1 MQMKVFVK
9 NALVF
14 AAVFVLLETAGCDSG
29 FQVVQK
35 PSDDEAWALH
45 EKDLFSPG
53 EAGERMEIEIEGVM
67 TAFRWAPPGSF
78 TRRWNKSTECEWE
91 KETEWDDDE
100 KDYKVT
106 LTQGFWLAE
115 TETTQALWKAV
126 MENNP
131 SLGGRVRKAPVNNV
145 SWEDAQEF
153 ISKLNGGGYAPAG
166 FEFCLPTEAQWEY
179 ACMAGSADDRC
190 GELDAIAWYGANSE
204 KHAHEVGQK
213 EANAWGFY
221 DMLGNVCEWCGD
233 WYGKYPMDDLTDYAG
248 PQSGSNRV
256 IRGGG
261 WTGDAESCRSFYRL
275 TDWDGWDGVSDSN
288 LGFRLCLVPMAV
300 GPSALSE
307 EDLASPA
314 RAGARVAVEIMGVN
328 TAFRWAPPGSFTR
341 HWDLTT
347 GRYWEWKTDPDDDR
361 KDFEITLTQGFWLAE
376 TETTQEL
383 WQAVMGN
390 NPSPGLQTPKSPVS
404 EVSWEATQEFI
415 SKLNE
420 GGYIPTGYEFRLPT
434 EAQWEYACM
443 AGSTDDLSRQ
453 LNVFAWNYLN
463 TDRRTDRDWR
473 IKFKPYAELQP
484 HEVGRKRANAW
495 GLYDMLGNVE
505 EWCYDWYANYPR
517 DDLTDYSG
525 PKEGSKHV
533 IRGGDCFSGAK
544 MCNHSYRISGSR
556 EGFRLAIVP
565 KEE

>member
-190 GELDAIAWYGANSE
+190 GELNAIAWYGANSE

-221 DMLGNVCEWCGD
+221 DMLGNVCEWCGE
-233 WYGKYPMDDLTDYAG
+233 
-248 PQSGSNRV
+248 SN
-256 IRGGG
+256 
-261 WTGDAESCRSFYRL
+261 
-275 TDWDGWDGVSDSN
+275 
-288 LGFRLCLVPMAV
+288 
-300 GPSALSE
+300 
-307 EDLASPA
+307 
-314 RAGARVAVEIMGVN
+314 
-328 TAFRWAPPGSFTR
+328 
-341 HWDLTT
+341 
-347 GRYWEWKTDPDDDR
+347 
-361 KDFEITLTQGFWLAE
+361 
-376 TETTQEL
+376 
-383 WQAVMGN
+383 GN
-390 NPSPGLQTPKSPVS
+390 
-404 EVSWEATQEFI
+404 
-415 SKLNE
+415 
-420 GGYIPTGYEFRLPT
+420 
-434 EAQWEYACM
+434 
-443 AGSTDDLSRQ
+443 
-453 LNVFAWNYLN
+453 
-463 TDRRTDRDWR
+463 
-473 IKFKPYAELQP
+473 
-484 HEVGRKRANAW
+484 
-495 GLYDMLGNVE
+495 
-505 EWCYDWYANYPR
+505 
-517 DDLTDYSG
+517 
-525 PKEGSKHV
+525 
-533 IRGGDCFSGAK
+533 
-544 MCNHSYRISGSR
+544 
-556 EGFRLAIVP
+556 
-565 KEE
+565 

>member
-1 MQMKVFVK
+1 MQMKDFMK
-9 NALVF
+9 STLVF

-190 GELDAIAWYGANSE
+190 GELDAIAWYGDNSE

-261 WTGDAESCRSFYRL
+261 WTGDAESCRRFYRL

-347 GRYWEWKTDPDDDR
+347 GGDWERKTDPDDDR

-383 WQAVMGN
+383 WQSVTGE
-390 NPSPGLQTPKSPVS
+390 NPSVGQRTRKMPVNN
-404 EVSWEATQEFI
+404 VYRKDTQKFI
-415 SKLNE
+415 S
-420 GGYIPTGYEFRLPT
+420 
-434 EAQWEYACM
+434 
-443 AGSTDDLSRQ
+443 Q
-453 LNVFAWNYLN
+453 LN
-463 TDRRTDRDWR
+463 
-473 IKFKPYAELQP
+473 
-484 HEVGRKRANAW
+484 
-495 GLYDMLGNVE
+495 
-505 EWCYDWYANYPR
+505 
-517 DDLTDYSG
+517 
-525 PKEGSKHV
+525 
-533 IRGGDCFSGAK
+533 
-544 MCNHSYRISGSR
+544 
-556 EGFRLAIVP
+556 
-565 KEE
+565 